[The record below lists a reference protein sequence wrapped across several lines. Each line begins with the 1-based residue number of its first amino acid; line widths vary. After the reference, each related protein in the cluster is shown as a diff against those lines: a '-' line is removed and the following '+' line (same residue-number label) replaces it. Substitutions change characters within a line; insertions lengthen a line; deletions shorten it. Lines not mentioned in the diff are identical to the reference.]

1 MLQDKKSKLLQ
12 LRKWKWEIR
21 LRIHHHPSS
30 HCNKNR
36 LHKKNMYNSSCNI
49 IHRDSFCNNS
59 HTSHKLQHLVIFQVD
74 TVTTS
79 QCHNKCH
86 VNQAKWHPPW
96 ALYLYV
102 LKLNFSNVI
111 PEDTEIWQ
119 CLRCWLCETNLIHRN
134 DYFVP
139 GECSVPSTS
148 LWIVY
153 SWLLLRFSLLF
164 IIYSLLYF

>member
-86 VNQAKWHPPW
+86 VNQAKWHPPR

-111 PEDTEIWQ
+111 PEDTEIWHSVSAAD
-119 CLRCWLCETNLIHRN
+119 CVRRTLYIKMTTSSLVNVRFLACVSELSIL
-134 DYFVP
+134 D
-139 GECSVPSTS
+139 CSFGF
-148 LWIVY
+148 L
-153 SWLLLRFSLLF
+153 
-164 IIYSLLYF
+164 